1 MSIVFALGATVD
13 LQRSHVCGSLEA
25 ESLVWNIYYESNIR
39 RSEYLASFCLG
50 LQIER

>member
-13 LQRSHVCGSLEA
+13 LHRSRRSGSLRGKV
-25 ESLVWNIYYESNIR
+25 VWNIYYESNIR
-39 RSEYLASFCLG
+39 QSEYLASFCPG